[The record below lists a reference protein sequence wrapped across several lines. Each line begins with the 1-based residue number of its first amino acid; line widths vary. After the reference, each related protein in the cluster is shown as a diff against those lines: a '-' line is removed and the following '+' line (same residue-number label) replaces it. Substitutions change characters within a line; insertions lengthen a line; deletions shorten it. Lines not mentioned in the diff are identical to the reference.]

1 MKKIILLLILVISFS
16 TIAQN
21 TFSISSESVE
31 VGDNF
36 TLDIDLANSIEVT
49 AFQFDLSHNENA
61 YELTS
66 GSALNTRAENH
77 TLSVTTVDENTIRV
91 LVYSTSNGVISAGN
105 GTVLSLTF
113 SSENEPNT
121 YNLSISNIV
130 LSDQNGESVSVNSTN
145 GSVTLLGPRYDLTT
159 SAVDFGEIPVD
170 SSPSQSVTVSNSGNE
185 DLVILSYATDAPF
198 SIAQTLPVTIT
209 PGNSSSFTVE
219 VDTST
224 KQVVESVL
232 SFSTNDQD
240 PLRAIQSTTIQA
252 DIFAVNEIYIGSG
265 QGVSNSEITIPVT
278 ISNMEPFSAFQF
290 DVTLP
295 NDVIYSEN
303 STVFSS
309 RSQDH
314 VITASII
321 NTNTIRFVSYSG
333 TNTNFTGNDGEVF
346 SFKIIPNITSGTYN
360 LPITDAI
367 ISNEDLVDI
376 TSDVYNGSFTIN
388 APSLSTSVQVVD
400 YGNIPITEV
409 QTTNITLTNT
419 GSAALIIDE
428 LVFDSSKLLFPLEI
442 PTTLEVNESTSVAL
456 EFSPSQTGSF
466 NENISIRNNSPEEQQ
481 IINVLANVFSP
492 NYLSISDTNVFR
504 ENSYEIPLNLVNN
517 ENIRA
522 VQYDLNIPEGFI
534 FDLDNVVESSILNN
548 FTTSISSLGNNNYRF
563 LIYTVSND
571 FMNSG
576 DETILL
582 LPIFVENT
590 IDLGQY
596 TFEIS
601 NVVLSSESNNQN
613 ISSEALRVG
622 YIDVIEDTTI
632 PVITLTGDATV
643 TIEVGSTYTDAGAT
657 AQDNYDG
664 DITDDIVT
672 VSTVDTEAVGTY
684 TVTYDVSDANNNDA
698 VQVIR
703 TVNVEDTTIPVITL
717 TGDAT
722 VTIEVGSTYTD
733 AGATAQDNYDGD
745 ITDDIVTVSTV
756 DTEAVGTYT
765 VTYDVSDANNNDAVQ
780 VIRTVNVEDTT
791 IPVITLTG
799 DATVT
804 IEVGSTYTD
813 AGATAQD
820 NYDGDITDDIVT
832 VSTVDTEAVG
842 TYTVTYDVSDA
853 NNNDAVQV
861 IRTVNVEDTTIPV
874 ITLTGDATVTIE
886 VGSTYTDAGAT
897 AQDNYDGDIT
907 DDIVTVSTVDTEAV
921 GTYTVTYDVSD
932 ANNNDA
938 VQVIRTVNVEDTT
951 IPVITLTGDAT
962 VTIEVGSTYTD
973 AGATA
978 QDNYDGDITDDI
990 VTVST
995 VDTEAVGTYTV
1006 TYDVS
1011 DANNNDAVQVIR
1023 TVNVEDT
1030 TIPVITLTGDATV
1043 TIEVGSTYTDAGATA
1058 QDNYDGDIT
1067 DDIVTVSTVDTE
1079 AVGTYTVTY
1088 DVSDANNNDAVQVI
1102 RTVNVEDT
1110 TIPVITLTGD
1120 ATVTIEVGSTY
1131 TDAGATAQDN
1141 YDGDITDDIVTV
1153 STVDTEAVGTYT
1165 VTYDVSDA
1173 NNNDAVQVIRT
1184 VNVEDTTIPVITL
1197 TGDATVTIE
1206 VGSTY
1211 TDAGATA
1218 QDNYDGDIT
1227 DDIVTVS
1234 TVDTEA
1240 VGTYTVTYDVSDAN
1254 NNDAVQVIRT
1264 VNVEDTTI
1272 PVITLT
1278 GDATVTIEVGST
1290 YTDAGATA
1298 QDNYD
1303 GDITDDIVTV
1313 STVDTEAVGTYT
1325 VTYDVSDAN
1334 NNDAVQVIRTVNVE
1348 DTTIPVI
1355 TLTGDATVTIEVGST
1370 YTDAGA
1376 TAQDNYDGD
1385 ITDDIVTVSTVD
1397 TEAVGTY
1404 TVTYD
1409 VSDANNNDAVQV
1421 IRTVNV
1427 VSSLSNIQFEEINV
1441 NVFPNPS
1448 NGVITVKY
1456 HIPEQK
1462 GDMFAEVYD
1471 VLGRLVWNGFFER
1484 SNGVKEVQLNLNS
1497 LKKGNYFLRLNTR
1510 NNFGKTLLSIK
1521 SLIIK

>member
-1 MKKIILLLILVISFS
+1 MKKIILVVVVFISFS

-31 VGDNF
+31 VGVNF
-36 TLDIDLANSIEVT
+36 TLDIDLANSTEVT

-66 GSALNTRAENH
+66 GSTLTTRAENH

-91 LVYSTSNGVISAGN
+91 LVYSTSNDVISAGN

-130 LSDQNGESVSVNSTN
+130 LSDQNGESVSVDSTN

-170 SSPSQSVTVSNSGNE
+170 SSPSQSVTVNNSGNE
-185 DLVILSYATDAPF
+185 DLVILSYAIDAPF

-367 ISNEDLVDI
+367 ISNENLVDI
-376 TSDVYNGSFTIN
+376 TSDIYNGSFTIN
-388 APSLSTSVQVVD
+388 APSLSASVQVVD
-400 YGNIPITEV
+400 YGNIPITQV
-409 QTTNITLTNT
+409 QTTSITLTNS
-419 GSAALIIDE
+419 GSATLIIDE

-442 PTTLEVNESTSVAL
+442 PTTLEVNESTTVTL
-456 EFSPSQTGSF
+456 EFTPSQTGSF
-466 NENISIRNNSPEEQQ
+466 NEDISIRNNSPEEQQ

-492 NYLSISDTNVFR
+492 NYLSISDTNVFKG
-504 ENSYEIPLNLVNN
+504 NSYEIPLNLVNN

-522 VQYDLNIPEGFI
+522 IQYDLNIPEGFI
-534 FDLDNVVESSILNN
+534 FDLDNVVETSILNN
-548 FTTSISSLGNNNYRF
+548 FTTSVFSLGNNNYRF

-576 DETILL
+576 DETILK
-582 LPIFVENT
+582 LPILVENT
-590 IDLGQY
+590 IDIGQY

-601 NVVLSSESNNQN
+601 NVILSSESNNQN

-643 TIEVGSTYTDAGAT
+643 TIEVGA
-657 AQDNYDG
+657 
-664 DITDDIVT
+664 
-672 VSTVDTEAVGTY
+672 
-684 TVTYDVSDANNNDA
+684 
-698 VQVIR
+698 
-703 TVNVEDTTIPVITL
+703 
-717 TGDAT
+717 
-722 VTIEVGSTYTD
+722 
-733 AGATAQDNYDGD
+733 
-745 ITDDIVTVSTV
+745 
-756 DTEAVGTYT
+756 
-765 VTYDVSDANNNDAVQ
+765 
-780 VIRTVNVEDTT
+780 
-791 IPVITLTG
+791 
-799 DATVT
+799 
-804 IEVGSTYTD
+804 
-813 AGATAQD
+813 
-820 NYDGDITDDIVT
+820 
-832 VSTVDTEAVG
+832 
-842 TYTVTYDVSDA
+842 
-853 NNNDAVQV
+853 
-861 IRTVNVEDTTIPV
+861 
-874 ITLTGDATVTIE
+874 
-886 VGSTYTDAGAT
+886 
-897 AQDNYDGDIT
+897 
-907 DDIVTVSTVDTEAV
+907 
-921 GTYTVTYDVSD
+921 
-932 ANNNDA
+932 
-938 VQVIRTVNVEDTT
+938 
-951 IPVITLTGDAT
+951 
-962 VTIEVGSTYTD
+962 
-973 AGATA
+973 
-978 QDNYDGDITDDI
+978 
-990 VTVST
+990 
-995 VDTEAVGTYTV
+995 
-1006 TYDVS
+1006 
-1011 DANNNDAVQVIR
+1011 
-1023 TVNVEDT
+1023 
-1030 TIPVITLTGDATV
+1030 
-1043 TIEVGSTYTDAGATA
+1043 
-1058 QDNYDGDIT
+1058 
-1067 DDIVTVSTVDTE
+1067 
-1079 AVGTYTVTY
+1079 
-1088 DVSDANNNDAVQVI
+1088 
-1102 RTVNVEDT
+1102 
-1110 TIPVITLTGD
+1110 
-1120 ATVTIEVGSTY
+1120 
-1131 TDAGATAQDN
+1131 
-1141 YDGDITDDIVTV
+1141 
-1153 STVDTEAVGTYT
+1153 
-1165 VTYDVSDA
+1165 
-1173 NNNDAVQVIRT
+1173 
-1184 VNVEDTTIPVITL
+1184 
-1197 TGDATVTIE
+1197 
-1206 VGSTY
+1206 
-1211 TDAGATA
+1211 
-1218 QDNYDGDIT
+1218 
-1227 DDIVTVS
+1227 
-1234 TVDTEA
+1234 
-1240 VGTYTVTYDVSDAN
+1240 
-1254 NNDAVQVIRT
+1254 
-1264 VNVEDTTI
+1264 
-1272 PVITLT
+1272 
-1278 GDATVTIEVGST
+1278 
-1290 YTDAGATA
+1290 
-1298 QDNYD
+1298 
-1303 GDITDDIVTV
+1303 
-1313 STVDTEAVGTYT
+1313 
-1325 VTYDVSDAN
+1325 
-1334 NNDAVQVIRTVNVE
+1334 
-1348 DTTIPVI
+1348 
-1355 TLTGDATVTIEVGST
+1355 T

-1427 VSSLSNIQFEEINV
+1427 VSNLSNIQFEEINV
-1441 NVFPNPS
+1441 NIFPNPS
-1448 NGVITVKY
+1448 NGIITVKY

-1471 VLGRLVWNGFFER
+1471 VLGRLVWNGFFEK
-1484 SNGVKEVQLNLNS
+1484 SNGVKEIQLNLNS

-1510 NNFGKTLLSIK
+1510 NNFGKPLLSIK

>member
-1 MKKIILLLILVISFS
+1 M
-16 TIAQN
+16 
-21 TFSISSESVE
+21 SV
-31 VGDNF
+31 
-36 TLDIDLANSIEVT
+36 S
-49 AFQFDLSHNENA
+49 
-61 YELTS
+61 
-66 GSALNTRAENH
+66 
-77 TLSVTTVDENTIRV
+77 TVDENTIRV
-91 LVYSTSNGVISAGN
+91 LVYSTSNEVISAGN

-130 LSDQNGESVSVNSTN
+130 LSDQNGESVSVDSTN

-170 SSPSQSVTVSNSGNE
+170 SSPSRSVTISNSGNE
-185 DLVILSYATDAPF
+185 DLVILSSTIDAPF
-198 SIAQTLPVTIT
+198 NITQSLPVTIT

-360 LPITDAI
+360 LPISDAI
-367 ISNEDLVDI
+367 ISNENLVDI

-409 QTTNITLTNT
+409 QTTNITLTNS
-419 GSAALIIDE
+419 GSATLIIDE

-442 PTTLEVNESTSVAL
+442 PTTLEVNESTTVAL
-456 EFSPSQTGSF
+456 EFTPSQTGSF

-522 VQYDLNIPEGFI
+522 IQYDLNVPEGFI

-571 FMNSG
+571 FINSG

-622 YIDVIEDTTI
+622 YIDVVEDTTI

-657 AQDNYDG
+657 ALDNYDG
-664 DITDDIVT
+664 DITDDIEA
-672 VSTVDTEAVGTY
+672 VSTVDTSTVGTY

-745 ITDDIVTVSTV
+745 ITSSIVTVSTVNTSIVGVYSVSYNVTDTNGNPAAEVTRTVNVVDTTIPVITLTGDATVTIEVGTTYTDSGATAQDNYDGDITDDIVTVSTV
-756 DTEAVGTYT
+756 DASTVGTYT

-813 AGATAQD
+813 AGATALDNYDGDITDDIEAVSTVDTEAVGTYTVTYDVSDANNNDAVQVIRTVNVVDTTIPVITLTGDATVTIEVGSTYTDSGATAQDNYDGDITDDIVTVSTVDASTVGTYTVTYDVSDANNNDAVQVIRTVNVVDTTIPVITLTGDATVTIEVGSTYTDSGATAQDNYDGDITDDIVTVNTVDTSTVGTYTVTYDVSDANNNDAVQVIRTVNVVDTTIPVITLTGDATVTIEVGATYTDAGATAQDNYDGDITSSIVTVSTVNTSIVGVYSVSYNVTDTNGNPAAEVTRTVNVVDTTIPVITITGDATVTIEVGTTYTDAGATALD

-861 IRTVNVEDTTIPV
+861 IRTVNVE
-874 ITLTGDATVTIE
+874 
-886 VGSTYTDAGAT
+886 
-897 AQDNYDGDIT
+897 
-907 DDIVTVSTVDTEAV
+907 
-921 GTYTVTYDVSD
+921 
-932 ANNNDA
+932 
-938 VQVIRTVNVEDTT
+938 
-951 IPVITLTGDAT
+951 
-962 VTIEVGSTYTD
+962 
-973 AGATA
+973 
-978 QDNYDGDITDDI
+978 
-990 VTVST
+990 
-995 VDTEAVGTYTV
+995 
-1006 TYDVS
+1006 
-1011 DANNNDAVQVIR
+1011 
-1023 TVNVEDT
+1023 
-1030 TIPVITLTGDATV
+1030 
-1043 TIEVGSTYTDAGATA
+1043 
-1058 QDNYDGDIT
+1058 
-1067 DDIVTVSTVDTE
+1067 
-1079 AVGTYTVTY
+1079 
-1088 DVSDANNNDAVQVI
+1088 
-1102 RTVNVEDT
+1102 
-1110 TIPVITLTGD
+1110 
-1120 ATVTIEVGSTY
+1120 
-1131 TDAGATAQDN
+1131 
-1141 YDGDITDDIVTV
+1141 
-1153 STVDTEAVGTYT
+1153 
-1165 VTYDVSDA
+1165 
-1173 NNNDAVQVIRT
+1173 
-1184 VNVEDTTIPVITL
+1184 
-1197 TGDATVTIE
+1197 
-1206 VGSTY
+1206 
-1211 TDAGATA
+1211 
-1218 QDNYDGDIT
+1218 
-1227 DDIVTVS
+1227 
-1234 TVDTEA
+1234 
-1240 VGTYTVTYDVSDAN
+1240 
-1254 NNDAVQVIRT
+1254 
-1264 VNVEDTTI
+1264 
-1272 PVITLT
+1272 
-1278 GDATVTIEVGST
+1278 
-1290 YTDAGATA
+1290 
-1298 QDNYD
+1298 
-1303 GDITDDIVTV
+1303 
-1313 STVDTEAVGTYT
+1313 
-1325 VTYDVSDAN
+1325 
-1334 NNDAVQVIRTVNVE
+1334 
-1348 DTTIPVI
+1348 
-1355 TLTGDATVTIEVGST
+1355 
-1370 YTDAGA
+1370 
-1376 TAQDNYDGD
+1376 
-1385 ITDDIVTVSTVD
+1385 
-1397 TEAVGTY
+1397 
-1404 TVTYD
+1404 
-1409 VSDANNNDAVQV
+1409 
-1421 IRTVNV
+1421 
-1427 VSSLSNIQFEEINV
+1427 SSLSNIQFEEINV
-1441 NVFPNPS
+1441 NIFPNPS
-1448 NGVITVKY
+1448 NGIITVKY

-1471 VLGRLVWNGFFER
+1471 VLGRLVWNGFFEK
-1484 SNGVKEVQLNLNS
+1484 SNGVKEIQLNLNS

-1510 NNFGKTLLSIK
+1510 NNFGKPLLSIK

>member
-1 MKKIILLLILVISFS
+1 MKKIILLLVLVISFS

-36 TLDIDLANSIEVT
+36 TLDIDLANSTEVT

-66 GSALNTRAENH
+66 GGALTTRAENH
-77 TLSVTTVDENTIRV
+77 TLSVSTVDENTIRV
-91 LVYSTSNGVISAGN
+91 LVYSTSNDVISAGN

-130 LSDQNGESVSVNSTN
+130 LSDQNGESVSVDSTN

-170 SSPSQSVTVSNSGNE
+170 SSPSRSVTISNSGNE
-185 DLVILSYATDAPF
+185 DLVILSSTIDAPF
-198 SIAQTLPVTIT
+198 NITQSLPVTIT

-360 LPITDAI
+360 LPISDAI
-367 ISNEDLVDI
+367 ISNENLVDI

-409 QTTNITLTNT
+409 QTTNITLTNS
-419 GSAALIIDE
+419 GSATLIIDE

-442 PTTLEVNESTSVAL
+442 PTTLEVNESTTVAL
-456 EFSPSQTGSF
+456 EFTPSQTGSF

-522 VQYDLNIPEGFI
+522 IQYDLNVPEGFI

-571 FMNSG
+571 FINSG

-622 YIDVIEDTTI
+622 YIDV
-632 PVITLTGDATV
+632 
-643 TIEVGSTYTDAGAT
+643 
-657 AQDNYDG
+657 
-664 DITDDIVT
+664 
-672 VSTVDTEAVGTY
+672 
-684 TVTYDVSDANNNDA
+684 
-698 VQVIR
+698 
-703 TVNVEDTTIPVITL
+703 VEDTTIPVITL

-733 AGATAQDNYDGD
+733 AGATALDNYDGD
-745 ITDDIVTVSTV
+745 ITDDIEAVSTV
-756 DTEAVGTYT
+756 DT
-765 VTYDVSDANNNDAVQ
+765 
-780 VIRTVNVEDTT
+780 
-791 IPVITLTG
+791 
-799 DATVT
+799 
-804 IEVGSTYTD
+804 
-813 AGATAQD
+813 
-820 NYDGDITDDIVT
+820 
-832 VSTVDTEAVG
+832 
-842 TYTVTYDVSDA
+842 
-853 NNNDAVQV
+853 
-861 IRTVNVEDTTIPV
+861 
-874 ITLTGDATVTIE
+874 
-886 VGSTYTDAGAT
+886 
-897 AQDNYDGDIT
+897 
-907 DDIVTVSTVDTEAV
+907 
-921 GTYTVTYDVSD
+921 
-932 ANNNDA
+932 
-938 VQVIRTVNVEDTT
+938 
-951 IPVITLTGDAT
+951 
-962 VTIEVGSTYTD
+962 
-973 AGATA
+973 
-978 QDNYDGDITDDI
+978 
-990 VTVST
+990 
-995 VDTEAVGTYTV
+995 
-1006 TYDVS
+1006 
-1011 DANNNDAVQVIR
+1011 
-1023 TVNVEDT
+1023 
-1030 TIPVITLTGDATV
+1030 
-1043 TIEVGSTYTDAGATA
+1043 
-1058 QDNYDGDIT
+1058 
-1067 DDIVTVSTVDTE
+1067 
-1079 AVGTYTVTY
+1079 
-1088 DVSDANNNDAVQVI
+1088 
-1102 RTVNVEDT
+1102 
-1110 TIPVITLTGD
+1110 
-1120 ATVTIEVGSTY
+1120 
-1131 TDAGATAQDN
+1131 
-1141 YDGDITDDIVTV
+1141 
-1153 STVDTEAVGTYT
+1153 
-1165 VTYDVSDA
+1165 
-1173 NNNDAVQVIRT
+1173 
-1184 VNVEDTTIPVITL
+1184 
-1197 TGDATVTIE
+1197 
-1206 VGSTY
+1206 
-1211 TDAGATA
+1211 
-1218 QDNYDGDIT
+1218 
-1227 DDIVTVS
+1227 
-1234 TVDTEA
+1234 
-1240 VGTYTVTYDVSDAN
+1240 
-1254 NNDAVQVIRT
+1254 
-1264 VNVEDTTI
+1264 
-1272 PVITLT
+1272 
-1278 GDATVTIEVGST
+1278 
-1290 YTDAGATA
+1290 
-1298 QDNYD
+1298 
-1303 GDITDDIVTV
+1303 
-1313 STVDTEAVGTYT
+1313 
-1325 VTYDVSDAN
+1325 
-1334 NNDAVQVIRTVNVE
+1334 
-1348 DTTIPVI
+1348 
-1355 TLTGDATVTIEVGST
+1355 
-1370 YTDAGA
+1370 
-1376 TAQDNYDGD
+1376 
-1385 ITDDIVTVSTVD
+1385 
-1397 TEAVGTY
+1397 
-1404 TVTYD
+1404 
-1409 VSDANNNDAVQV
+1409 
-1421 IRTVNV
+1421 
-1427 VSSLSNIQFEEINV
+1427 SSS
-1441 NVFPNPS
+1441 
-1448 NGVITVKY
+1448 
-1456 HIPEQK
+1456 
-1462 GDMFAEVYD
+1462 
-1471 VLGRLVWNGFFER
+1471 WNLH
-1484 SNGVKEVQLNLNS
+1484 SYL
-1497 LKKGNYFLRLNTR
+1497 
-1510 NNFGKTLLSIK
+1510 
-1521 SLIIK
+1521 